1 MVNKVR
7 DSIHGFIYFTDE
19 EKEIIDWP
27 EFQRLRH
34 IKQLAM
40 TNYVYPGAVHTR
52 FEHSLGVM
60 EMSSRMFDK
69 LCNKKKSCELI
80 KGSLNRIDLNID
92 KARQVLRLASLMH
105 DIGHLPFSHGG
116 EAIIPKGKK
125 HEDISI
131 SIIEY
136 LKPRLEKLYFED
148 VTKLVVQLIQKQS
161 VMPELKL
168 LKDIISGNI
177 DADRMDYLLRDSHH
191 CGVDYGYFD
200 YERLIES
207 LTVIE
212 AVDGNGGLDLAI
224 EHGGIHTLEA
234 LILAR
239 YYMFTQVYYHR
250 TRRIYDHYLK
260 SYMESWKGKI
270 NDNFTEVT
278 KYDDIDLI
286 KDFRNSL
293 QNENDPYFQHAYRI
307 CNRKHHS
314 MIYETSEF
322 TDAIDRRKA
331 EGIFKQMSNK
341 YSKENNLIIDH
352 GEGNIHKFLVDGEDE
367 AGEEFYVIR
376 NDKECLLSKESHI
389 IKKMP
394 KKFHVVR
401 IYIDSKDLTVN
412 LDKPF
417 ISELRHEALK
427 IEAEV
432 R

>member
-7 DSIHGFIYFTDE
+7 DSVHGFIYFTDI
-19 EKEIIDWP
+19 EKEVINWP
-27 EFQRLRH
+27 EFQRLRY
-34 IKQLAM
+34 IKQLAL

-60 EMSSRMFDK
+60 EMSSRMFDR
-69 LCNKKKSCELI
+69 LCIKTRSGEMIEKSLKVIGLDKKT
-80 KGSLNRIDLNID
+80 
-92 KARQVLRLASLMH
+92 ARQVLRLASLLH
-105 DIGHLPFSHGG
+105 DVGHLPFSHGG

-136 LKPRLEKLYFED
+136 LQEKLEKLYFKD
-148 VTKLVVQLIQKQS
+148 ITNLVVQLIQKQ
-161 VMPELKL
+161 VVLPELKL

-200 YERLIES
+200 HKRLIES
-207 LTVIE
+207 LSVIE
-212 AVDGNGGLDLAI
+212 GINGGLDLAI
-224 EHGGIHTLEA
+224 KHDGIHALEA

-239 YYMFTQVYYHR
+239 YYMFTQVYCHR
-250 TRRIYDHYLK
+250 TRRIYDNYLK
-260 SYMESWKGKI
+260 GYMESWKGKI
-270 NDNFTEVT
+270 SDNFIDVT
-278 KYDDIDLI
+278 KYDDVDLI
-286 KDFRNSL
+286 ADFRRVAEEESNPFH
-293 QNENDPYFQHAYRI
+293 NFAYRI
-307 CNRKHHS
+307 YNRKHHS

-322 TDAIDRRKA
+322 TDARDRRKS
-331 EGIFKQMSNK
+331 EGIYKQLSNI
-341 YSKENNLIIDH
+341 YSKDYNLLIDH

-376 NDKECLLSKESHI
+376 NDRECLLTEESHI

-401 IYIDSKDLTVN
+401 IYIDSN
-412 LDKPF
+412 I
-417 ISELRHEALK
+417 ISEKISKEAIDELRIKAL
-427 IEAEV
+427 EVEREV